1 MEKFDNLN
9 NHQDFD
15 FDLYK
20 IIKISNSKDF
30 NLNHI
35 IYINNSIE
43 EAESYLEDEIDFD
56 PKLFLKLI

>member
-20 IIKISNSKDF
+20 IIKISNSKD
-30 NLNHI
+30 LNNI

-43 EAESYLEDEIDFD
+43 EAESYLNDEIDFD

>member
-20 IIKISNSKDF
+20 IIKISNSKD
-30 NLNHI
+30 LNHT

-43 EAESYLEDEIDFD
+43 EAESYLDDEIDFD

>member
-1 MEKFDNLN
+1 MEKLDNLN

-43 EAESYLEDEIDFD
+43 EAESYLNDEIDFD